1 MVQNAPLRPCFV
13 ASSVKRRFVFES
25 TKITALRAKAASA
38 SVQKPT
44 RVEAVTALIWKC
56 IVKISRSSGVLSP
69 KLSVLGQAVNS
80 RNRNMPPLSA
90 NSFGNIVGCFPVGV
104 VKSEIQ
110 ELQDLVCKLR
120 RGIEQFRENGLQT
133 LLKKKKYI
141 TLPELEN
148 EEVEID
154 DMDCLPLLLLIQLFN
169 FNTICGSW

>member
-13 ASSVKRRFVFES
+13 ASSVTRRFVFDS

-69 KLSVLGQAVNS
+69 KLSVLGQAVNL

-154 DMDCLPLLLLIQLFN
+154 DMETFN
-169 FNTICGSW
+169 SLKESE